1 MEIIYNVRNELN
13 IKEVLRKSL
22 SMSSRLITKIKY
34 NHLYLNGSHCSVNS
48 TVQPGDIVCVDFNY
62 NEDNS
67 NIVSNPQIK
76 LDILYEDELYIIIN
90 KPSNMPIHPSME
102 HYTDSLSNGVKT
114 YFDSIHLHKKIRP
127 VNRLDKDTSGIVV
140 FAKNEYAQENF
151 KPICKEYIA
160 IINGIFSGNGII
172 DLPIGRKNG
181 SIIERCIDYEN
192 VDSAITEYEVI
203 KNISEYNLSIVKCTL
218 MTGRTHQIRV
228 HLANKLSPILGDTLY
243 GSTSN
248 LINRQALHSYHL
260 RLIHPINKKVIDIYA
275 PIPEDISNIIK

>member
-67 NIVSNPQIK
+67 NIVFNPQIK

-90 KPSNMPIHPSME
+90 KPSNMPVHPSME
-102 HYTDSLSNGVKT
+102 HYTYSLSNGVKT

-192 VDSAITEYEVI
+192 GDSAITEYEVI

>member
-62 NEDNS
+62 NEDNG
-67 NIVSNPQIK
+67 NIDSNPQIK

-90 KPSNMPIHPSME
+90 KPSNMPVHPSME

-192 VDSAITEYEVI
+192 GDSAITEYEVI

>member
-22 SMSSRLITKIKY
+22 RMSSRLITKIKY

-90 KPSNMPIHPSME
+90 KPSNMPVHPSME

-192 VDSAITEYEVI
+192 GDSAITEYEVI

>member
-90 KPSNMPIHPSME
+90 KPSNMPVHPSME

-151 KPICKEYIA
+151 RPICKEYIA

-192 VDSAITEYEVI
+192 GDSAITEYEVI

-260 RLIHPINKKVIDIYA
+260 RLIHQINKKVVDIYA

>member
-192 VDSAITEYEVI
+192 GDSAITEYEVI
-203 KNISEYNLSIVKCTL
+203 KNISEYNLSIVKCNL

>member
-62 NEDNS
+62 NEDNG
-67 NIVSNPQIK
+67 NIVSNTQIK

-90 KPSNMPIHPSME
+90 KPSNMPVHPSME

-192 VDSAITEYEVI
+192 GDSAITEYEVI

>member
-90 KPSNMPIHPSME
+90 KPSNMPVHPSME

-192 VDSAITEYEVI
+192 GDSAITEYEVI
-203 KNISEYNLSIVKCTL
+203 KNISEYNLSIAKCTL

-260 RLIHPINKKVIDIYA
+260 RLIHPINKKVVDIYA

>member
-48 TVQPGDIVCVDFNY
+48 TVQSGDIVCVDFNY

-192 VDSAITEYEVI
+192 GDSAITEYEVI
-203 KNISEYNLSIVKCTL
+203 KNISEYNLSIVKCNL

>member
-90 KPSNMPIHPSME
+90 KPSNMPVHPSME

-192 VDSAITEYEVI
+192 GDSAITEYEVI

-275 PIPEDISNIIK
+275 PIPEDISKIIK

>member
-114 YFDSIHLHKKIRP
+114 YFESIHLKKKIRP

-192 VDSAITEYEVI
+192 GDSAITEYEVI

>member
-1 MEIIYNVRNELN
+1 MEIIYNVKNELN

-62 NEDNS
+62 TEDNS

-192 VDSAITEYEVI
+192 GDSAITEYEVI

>member
-90 KPSNMPIHPSME
+90 KPSNMPVHPSME

-160 IINGIFSGNGII
+160 IINGIFSGKGII

-192 VDSAITEYEVI
+192 GDSAITEYEVI

-260 RLIHPINKKVIDIYA
+260 RLIHPINKKVVDIYA
-275 PIPEDISNIIK
+275 PIPEDISTIIK

>member
-90 KPSNMPIHPSME
+90 KPSNMPVHPSME

-192 VDSAITEYEVI
+192 GDSAITEYEVI
-203 KNISEYNLSIVKCTL
+203 KNISEYNLSIVKCTI

>member
-160 IINGIFSGNGII
+160 IINGIFSDNGII

-192 VDSAITEYEVI
+192 GDSAITEYEVI

>member
-62 NEDNS
+62 NEDNG

-90 KPSNMPIHPSME
+90 KPSNMPVHPSME

-192 VDSAITEYEVI
+192 GDSAITEYEVI

-218 MTGRTHQIRV
+218 MTGKTHQIRV

-260 RLIHPINKKVIDIYA
+260 RLIHPINKKVVDIYA

>member
-48 TVQPGDIVCVDFNY
+48 TVQSGDIVCVDFNY

-102 HYTDSLSNGVKT
+102 HYTDSLSNGIKT

-192 VDSAITEYEVI
+192 GDSAITEYEVI